1 MLGIGLF
8 LIAGFRQCHV
18 FKKVHKITS
27 AEQKIIKQQI
37 KLTDNKVVEL
47 EIRVGV
53 LEDKID

>member
-27 AEQKIIKQQI
+27 AEHKVIKQQI

-53 LEDKID
+53 LEDKVE